1 MAAVEDQ
8 HASAGANEE
17 EAEPTA
23 AEKAQ
28 MEMRKRIMKIMMDSN
43 LTDAEKAQRRQDL
56 MSGKWSDDQ
65 QEDKPGE
72 QLNRTAA
79 VQAEH
84 HVCLLNHGTCHML

>member
-1 MAAVEDQ
+1 MAAVEEQ

-28 MEMRKRIMKIMMDSN
+28 MEMRKRIMKIMMDPN
-43 LTDAEKAQRRQDL
+43 LTDAEKSQRRQDL

-65 QEDKPGE
+65 QEEKPGE
-72 QLNRTAA
+72 QLLILQLHRLST
-79 VQAEH
+79 
-84 HVCLLNHGTCHML
+84 MLHSGLCDIV